1 MCWRIGKSIKRKVS
15 PLQIYESTLPHK
27 KKGKFITFKSYKE
40 KHDYSSNDD
49 LNNKDIAIIAK
60 KFKKIHV

>member
-1 MCWRIGKSIKRKVS
+1 
-15 PLQIYESTLPHK
+15 LQIYESTLPHK
-27 KKGKFITFKSYKE
+27 KKGKFITIKSYKE